1 MDSEIKKN
9 ISEINKSVPSEFI
22 CPIRLVLM
30 EDPVMTSDGHTFE
43 RSAI

>member
-9 ISEINKSVPSEFI
+9 ICESDKQVPSEFI
-22 CPIRLVLM
+22 CPISLVIM
-30 EDPVMTSDGHTFE
+30 QDPVLTSDGHTFE